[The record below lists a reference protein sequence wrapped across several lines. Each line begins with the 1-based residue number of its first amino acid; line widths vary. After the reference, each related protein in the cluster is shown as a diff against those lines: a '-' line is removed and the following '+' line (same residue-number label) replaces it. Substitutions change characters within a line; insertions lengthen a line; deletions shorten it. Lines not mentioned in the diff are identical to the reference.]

1 MKLAFI
7 HPFQLRLQRGIEVY
21 LWNLALALAQ
31 QGSRVDILTWAGP
44 LDVPDYARNPA
55 IKLHTVPYVRYFQA
69 QFGVLYYVYWLLK
82 GNYQHVF
89 VNFAGYGEGLALRLA
104 RRMLPIPFSVV
115 FHFPPSLVPHRYRE
129 FDHWGFLRDAI
140 YLIAVSQATAEEV
153 EKWAGRPCAVI
164 RHGVDVERFHPDA
177 LLRVRIRKDLK
188 IGPDEPV
195 LISIA
200 ALEERKGIQW
210 VVQAMPKVLEEMPE
224 TRYWILGDGPYRC
237 ELEKQVRNLNVQNNV
252 LFLGFQRDIEPYL
265 AASDI
270 ALLLSW
276 GEASPISILEFTAA
290 GLPVLT
296 SPHQPFP
303 ELIQPEWGQMVTEQD
318 AEQVSRAIIRLLSDA
333 AVRITRGA
341 QGRAWATENHAWHQV
356 ARQYQTL
363 IGSRL

>member
-1 MKLAFI
+1 MWSASTRT
-7 HPFQLRLQRGIEVY
+7 PCYGC
-21 LWNLALALAQ
+21 
-31 QGSRVDILTWAGP
+31 GSKGFENWSGRT
-44 LDVPDYARNPA
+44 
-55 IKLHTVPYVRYFQA
+55 
-69 QFGVLYYVYWLLK
+69 GV
-82 GNYQHVF
+82 
-89 VNFAGYGEGLALRLA
+89 
-104 RRMLPIPFSVV
+104 
-115 FHFPPSLVPHRYRE
+115 
-129 FDHWGFLRDAI
+129 
-140 YLIAVSQATAEEV
+140 
-153 EKWAGRPCAVI
+153 
-164 RHGVDVERFHPDA
+164 
-177 LLRVRIRKDLK
+177 
-188 IGPDEPV
+188 
-195 LISIA
+195 ISIA